1 MVAGTRFTK
10 ALRLARQSTKYK
22 DQRPKE
28 NHLNNQL
35 NLKHLLGIR
44 ELSADQIVHLLDT
57 AETFRDVSK
66 REIKKVP
73 ALRGRTVINLFFEP
87 STRTRTSFEIAA
99 KRLSADAVNISVS
112 TSSVSKG
119 ETLLDTARNL
129 QAMAPDCI
137 VIRHSS
143 AGAPYHLA
151 QVCDAA
157 IVNAGDGAHEHPT
170 QALLDALTIREHKG
184 RIAGLKVAIV
194 GDILH
199 SRVARSNIY
208 LLSKLGATVSVA
220 GPGTLVPPEFSGL
233 VEQGVRLERRI
244 EDAIVDADV
253 VMILRVQRE
262 RQTDAFFPSMREYAV
277 HYGLHLSHLSLASS
291 DAIVMHPGPMNRGI
305 EVSSEIADGGRSLIL
320 DQVTNGV
327 AVRMA
332 VLYLLAGA
340 VQEEDGAKQGNGAG
354 MDSRATGG
362 VRGRTRKPK
371 RGTRN

>member
-1 MVAGTRFTK
+1 VSVSRAKVPWKEIDKLKFVGHKM
-10 ALRLARQSTKYK
+10 ST
-22 DQRPKE
+22 
-28 NHLNNQL
+28 NF

-44 ELSADQIVHLLDT
+44 ELTVDQITHLLDT

-119 ETLLDTARNL
+119 ETLMDTARNL
-129 QAMAPDCI
+129 EAMAPDCI

-143 AGAPYHLA
+143 AGAPQHLA
-151 QVCDAA
+151 RSCSAA
-157 IVNAGDGAHEHPT
+157 IVNAGDGSHEHPT

-184 RIAGLKVAIV
+184 RIAGLKVAII
-194 GDILH
+194 GDVLH

-208 LLSKLGATVSVA
+208 LLSKLGASVSVA
-220 GPGTLVPPEFSGL
+220 GPGTLVPPEFADLIES
-233 VEQGVRLERRI
+233 GVRVERKI
-244 EDAIVDADV
+244 EDALVGADV

-262 RQTDAFFPSMREYAV
+262 RQTDAFVPSMREYAV
-277 HYGLHLSHLSLASS
+277 HYGLQLHHLNLAAP
-291 DAIVMHPGPMNRGI
+291 DAIAMHPGPMNRGI
-305 EVSSEIADGGRSLIL
+305 EISSEIADGGRSLIL
-320 DQVTNGV
+320 EQVTNGV

-332 VLYLLAGA
+332 VLYLLAG
-340 VQEEDGAKQGNGAG
+340 GAPKNGNG
-354 MDSRATGG
+354 SRK
-362 VRGRTRKPK
+362 GRRVKTD
-371 RGTRN
+371 N